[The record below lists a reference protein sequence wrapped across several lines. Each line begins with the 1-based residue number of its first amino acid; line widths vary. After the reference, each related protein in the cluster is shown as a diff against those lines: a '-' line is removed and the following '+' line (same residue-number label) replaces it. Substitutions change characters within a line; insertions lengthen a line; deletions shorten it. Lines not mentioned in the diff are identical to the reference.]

1 MPRSSPVIETTQRQE
16 GSALR
21 PALPS
26 NPRPARALLRVAV
39 SCALAGLIGGVPAPD
54 AWPAAARDK
63 RQVSENQNPPD
74 RNRAPFTQA
83 EDEIAVVPGMPDAR
97 FWADSEAAFE
107 RAVSSRGAWLLLSA
121 GGGDGAFG
129 AGLLTGLTESGKRPE
144 YAVMTGVSAGA
155 MIATLAF
162 AGTHRDRDLRENF
175 TTISSAD
182 VFEVGSTGESLLD
195 TWPLRK
201 LIEKRVTAE
210 LLAEIAAQHRQGRRL
225 FVLTSNLDAERAVA
239 WNMGAIA
246 AHGGERALKL
256 FRDVLLSSSSVPGLF
271 PPVLIEVEANGR
283 RFEEMHADG
292 AMGSPIYFGPE
303 TLLSD
308 ANGASLP
315 ATSLTV
321 IVNGKLTPE
330 FLMAERNLISVVG
343 RSVSMGLKLATRAVI
358 ARLHTA
364 AQNQGIGFH
373 LAFVDPGVAAP
384 SRGAFDPDY
393 MRALFDHGVQHGRS
407 ATPFASGAPP
417 LSAATPRRDLTVG
430 SGARP
435 R

>member
-1 MPRSSPVIETTQRQE
+1 
-16 GSALR
+16 
-21 PALPS
+21 
-26 NPRPARALLRVAV
+26 
-39 SCALAGLIGGVPAPD
+39 
-54 AWPAAARDK
+54 
-63 RQVSENQNPPD
+63 
-74 RNRAPFTQA
+74 
-83 EDEIAVVPGMPDAR
+83 
-97 FWADSEAAFE
+97 
-107 RAVSSRGAWLLLSA
+107 
-121 GGGDGAFG
+121 
-129 AGLLTGLTESGKRPE
+129 
-144 YAVMTGVSAGA
+144 